1 MRRET
6 EEGKGGASRAE
17 TQDNRRKT
25 REKRASAADRLL
37 IWRERERERGKSRRT
52 AVAEKRLVFPE
63 GRRRRRRRRERGV
76 LVVLLLLPA
85 SALLLLLPRRR
96 RRRRGEK
103 AADSFAPGVEVS
115 SSSLPIP
122 HNFFFHPAARLASMG
137 ERKEKRGSTKN
148 PFSFSAIV

>member
-25 REKRASAADRLL
+25 REKRASDADRLL
-37 IWRERERERGKSRRT
+37 IWRERERERERERGRSRRT
-52 AVAEKRLVFPE
+52 AVSERRLVFPE
-63 GRRRRRRRRERGV
+63 GRRRRERGV

-85 SALLLLLPRRR
+85 SALLLLLLRRRR

-115 SSSLPIP
+115 SSPL
-122 HNFFFHPAARLASMG
+122 
-137 ERKEKRGSTKN
+137 
-148 PFSFSAIV
+148 